1 MYSFSSRSGYQSLPP
16 HVFEQ
21 LRGSLACLLT
31 ETALHLSE
39 KDFDSAQFPTEAYI
53 RKFTLLS
60 TEQVSLLLAAQI
72 DDAEHYL
79 VCLCVE
85 PSAIIRFL
93 ASPWLS
99 NGLTH
104 TSQDTWQQLW
114 QQLRQQVTAESSG
127 EISALHLSAHSQDLI
142 KLAHQLIP
150 EIKESETI
158 VATPIIGTSST
169 SVLQRVATRLQQ
181 SEPLPSLIQATLDE
195 GCMWLCLDRLLIYQI
210 VDLPPRSTP
219 PLALSQSDV
228 GGAVDTA
235 ADEIDDSILPRITYE
250 ARSHPSV
257 APVLHYSDSYCVQHH
272 PWYQRYSQKPST
284 PQYYA
289 IENVANYYRQHPC
302 LVKQLQRIGV
312 GSQLMV
318 PIWLNNTLWGFLIGH
333 HCINQIDVDPTSRGS
348 KSSQTLR
355 SWQPWE
361 GEFMVQ
367 LAAHLTL
374 AIRQVDLQQQLQH
387 QKLILKAQV
396 EERTQNLKDALMAAE
411 AANKTKSEFLATMS
425 HELRT
430 PLTYIIGMS
439 ATLLRWSFGELS
451 SRQRDY
457 LNTIH
462 SSGEQLLDIINDI
475 LEVAKIEAGRTVLE
489 INDFSLSNLAR
500 SSLESFREEAQAK
513 GVDLRINLRLSDTE
527 DRFSADP
534 RRIRQILANLLS
546 NAVKFTDKNGRVS
559 LRVWRNPQNVMFQVE
574 DTGIGI
580 PEAQQAGLF
589 ETFKQLETAR
599 QRQYPGTG
607 LGLALTK
614 QLVELHN
621 GSIQVVSTPGKGSM
635 FTVRIP
641 MQHPNG
647 ESNSLQSVE
656 PITGRIILLED
667 DENSA
672 SLICDLL
679 TAANYQVIWV
689 IEGSR
694 IVHQVEILQPVA
706 IILNYHLVSGNSHYI
721 VDDLKR
727 YVATS
732 GIKVVSLMD
741 VGDLKMGDT
750 PAIEGFDDCLVKPI
764 DPPTLLSTIQS
775 LARS

>member
-1 MYSFSSRSGYQSLPP
+1 MSSFSSLSATTILQRIVTRVQRS
-16 HVFEQ
+16 E
-21 LRGSLACLLT
+21 
-31 ETALHLSE
+31 
-39 KDFDSAQFPTEAYI
+39 
-53 RKFTLLS
+53 LLS
-60 TEQVSLLLAAQI
+60 SLM
-72 DDAEHYL
+72 
-79 VCLCVE
+79 
-85 PSAIIRFL
+85 
-93 ASPWLS
+93 
-99 NGLTH
+99 
-104 TSQDTWQQLW
+104 
-114 QQLRQQVTAESSG
+114 
-127 EISALHLSAHSQDLI
+127 
-142 KLAHQLIP
+142 
-150 EIKESETI
+150 
-158 VATPIIGTSST
+158 
-169 SVLQRVATRLQQ
+169 Q
-181 SEPLPSLIQATLDE
+181 STLDE
-195 GCMWLCLDRLLIYQI
+195 VCEWLCLDRLIIYQS
-210 VDLPPRSTP
+210 VAFPSLPDQQTQ
-219 PLALSQSDV
+219 QSN
-228 GGAVDTA
+228 GNG
-235 ADEIDDSILPRITYE
+235 IFPHITYE
-250 ARSHPSV
+250 ARGHPSV
-257 APVLHYSDSYCVQHH
+257 KSVLYHSDAQCRQHQ
-272 PWYQRYSQKPST
+272 PWHKRYQNSSAT
-284 PQYYA
+284 QYYP
-289 IENVANYYRQHPC
+289 IEDVASHYQQHPC
-302 LVKQLQRIGV
+302 LVTRLQQANV
-312 GSQLMV
+312 GSQLVV
-318 PIWLNNTLWGFLIGH
+318 PIWLGDTLWGLLIGH
-333 HCINQIDVDPTSRGS
+333 HCITQKSIDKKAV
-348 KSSQTLR
+348 KTLR
-355 SWQPWE
+355 HWQSWE
-361 GEFMVQ
+361 GDFLVQ
-367 LAAHLTL
+367 IAEHFSIAV
-374 AIRQVDLQQQLQH
+374 RQADLQQQLQN
-387 QKLILKAQV
+387 QKQILRTQV
-396 EERTQNLKDALMAAE
+396 EDRTQNLKDALMAAE

-439 ATLLRWSFGELS
+439 ATLLRWSFGDLS
-451 SRQRDY
+451 PRQRDY

-513 GVDLRINLRLSDTE
+513 GVDLRINLRLSNNE
-527 DRFSADP
+527 DSFRADP

-546 NAVKFTDKNGRVS
+546 NAVKFTDKDGRIS
-559 LRVWRNPQNVMFQVE
+559 LRVWRDPQNAMFQVE

-580 PEAQQAGLF
+580 PEAQQAALF

-641 MQHPNG
+641 LQHPDG
-647 ESNSLQSVE
+647 SINSFQSAE

-706 IILNYHLVSGNSHYI
+706 IILNHHLVSGNSHYI

-732 GIKVVSLMD
+732 GIKVISLMD
-741 VGDLKMGDT
+741 VDDIDT
-750 PAIEGFDDCLVKPI
+750 GNEPAMEGFDDCLIKPI
-764 DPPTLLSTIQS
+764 DPPTLLNKIQT
-775 LARS
+775 LT